1 MTEPGDVAPPGTT
14 RDARL
19 GAAPGVGYADPVSR
33 HTLRRLTGNVA
44 VDADALLAEEV
55 PVALVYN
62 RRPYVVM
69 LCSPSDL
76 EDFAVGFTVSE
87 EIAPFS
93 GISSVSVERHSRGID
108 VSVTIPPAAAA
119 RLEERARVL
128 SGRTG
133 CGLCGVDAIDDAVR
147 APRPVTSDMSVT
159 PAALWRAG
167 EALGAQQRLNRDTH
181 AIHAAAWATPNGDVQ
196 IAREDVGRHN
206 ALDKAL
212 GALIRG
218 GIDPA
223 AGFIVMTSRASVELV
238 QKAAMCGV
246 SLLAAV
252 SRPTALAVRMAES
265 AGMTLVGLLRGDSAN
280 VYAHPSRV
288 TEQLNTGEAR
298 APDAKG

>member
-1 MTEPGDVAPPGTT
+1 MRRFTGDA
-14 RDARL
+14 
-19 GAAPGVGYADPVSR
+19 GADG
-33 HTLRRLTGNVA
+33 
-44 VDADALLAEEV
+44 DALLAEEV

-87 EIAPFS
+87 EIAPFA

-108 VSVTIPPAAAA
+108 VSVTIPPHAAE

-147 APRPVTSDMSVT
+147 APKPVTSEITVS

-167 EALGAQQRLNRDTH
+167 EALGARQLLNRDTH
-181 AIHAAAWATPNGDVQ
+181 AIHAAAWAKPNGDVQ
-196 IAREDVGRHN
+196 VVREDVGRHN
-206 ALDKAL
+206 ALDKAI
-212 GALIRG
+212 GALLRG

-223 AGFIVMTSRASVELV
+223 SGFVVMTSRASVELV

-252 SRPTALAVRMAES
+252 SRPTALAARMAES
-265 AGMTLVGLLRGDSAN
+265 AGMTLVGLLRGESGN
-280 VYAHPSRV
+280 VYTHAARVVDRQPSV
-288 TEQLNTGEAR
+288 DTNV
-298 APDAKG
+298 PDVAS

>member
-1 MTEPGDVAPPGTT
+1 MAEPGDVAPSAAPP
-14 RDARL
+14 AHL
-19 GAAPGVGYADPVSR
+19 GAAPGIGYADPLSR
-33 HTLRRLTGNVA
+33 HVMLSLSG
-44 VDADALLAEEV
+44 DASANADTTLAEEV

-87 EIAPFS
+87 EIAPFA
-93 GISSVSVERHSRGID
+93 GISGVSVERHSRGID
-108 VSVTIPPAAAA
+108 VSVTIPPNAAE
-119 RLEERARVL
+119 RLEARARVL

-147 APRPVTSDMSVT
+147 APKPVTAEIRVD
-159 PAALWRAG
+159 PASLWRAG
-167 EALGAQQRLNRDTH
+167 RALGERQPLNRDTH

-196 IAREDVGRHN
+196 VVREDVGRHN
-206 ALDKAL
+206 ALDKTL
-212 GALIRG
+212 GALLRT

-223 AGFIVMTSRASVELV
+223 SGFVVMTSRASVELV

-252 SRPTALAVRMAES
+252 SRPTALAVRMAER
-265 AGMTLVGLLRGDSAN
+265 AGMTLVGLLRGESGN
-280 VYAHPSRV
+280 VYTHAARV
-288 TEQLNTGEAR
+288 VDRQHAVDPR
-298 APDAKG
+298 VPDAPR

>member
-1 MTEPGDVAPPGTT
+1 VTEPGDGAAGAP

-33 HTLRRLTGNVA
+33 HPMRRLTGDVG

-69 LCSPSDL
+69 LCSPTDL

-93 GISSVSVERHSRGID
+93 GISSVAVERHSRGID
-108 VSVTIPPAAAA
+108 VSVTIPPDAAE
-119 RLEERARVL
+119 RLQERARVL

-147 APRPVTSDMSVT
+147 APKGVTSNVSVT

-167 EALGAQQRLNRDTH
+167 EALGAQQLLNRDTH

-196 IAREDVGRHN
+196 ILREDVGRHN

-212 GALIRG
+212 GALLRAG
-218 GIDPA
+218 VDPA
-223 AGFIVMTSRASVELV
+223 SGFVLMTSRASVELV
-238 QKAAMCGV
+238 QKAAMCDV

-252 SRPTALAVRMAES
+252 SRPTALAVRMAER

-280 VYAHPSRV
+280 VYTHPGRV
-288 TEQLNTGEAR
+288 SEVPPTRDTR
-298 APDAKG
+298 APDTTR